1 MRWNLH
7 TPIGL
12 WHPSRQRLG
21 WKGQQPAGVG
31 QGYRPVKYSHR
42 RVTFI
47 ASLKRLWKTAQLEPL
62 GSRRGTLA
70 GSLST
75 VVGEG
80 GMAEAGDEA
89 EDMLAGVDFGE
100 IGETALERGTK
111 ELAGLL
117 VVAGRAGPITYCK
130 Y

>member
-1 MRWNLH
+1 MASLSSEV
-7 TPIGL
+7 GFEG
-12 WHPSRQRLG
+12 S
-21 WKGQQPAGVG
+21 AGVG
-31 QGYRPVKYSHR
+31 QGYRPVKYGHR

-80 GMAEAGDEA
+80 GTAEAGDDAEA
-89 EDMLAGVDFGE
+89 DDMLIGDDFGE
-100 IGETALERGTK
+100 AVGETALERGTK

-117 VVAGRAGPITYCK
+117 VVAGRAGPITCSK
-130 Y
+130 C